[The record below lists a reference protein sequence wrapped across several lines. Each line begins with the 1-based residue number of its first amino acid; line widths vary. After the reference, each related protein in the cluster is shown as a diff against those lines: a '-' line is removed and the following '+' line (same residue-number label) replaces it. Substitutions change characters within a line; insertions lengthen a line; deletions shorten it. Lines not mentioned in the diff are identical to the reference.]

1 MKTKKMRIFS
11 KLFAALVVL
20 TLISCCFM
28 GTTFA
33 RYLSTTTGTA
43 LVNVAEWGITF
54 ADGITTKEFKV
65 DFASLSPDMTERT
78 TIDTSSKRTHSTGK
92 VLVGTIKNTGD
103 VTALV
108 TINYENAN
116 SEGGPEGGP
125 YEVVT
130 LKSGKDYD
138 TTGYSDNGGGVAG
151 SGASWYQVYSL
162 FSIELYYGYYEGA
175 SQTPL
180 ASGQQVSLAGEYDG
194 GSNNDK
200 IWIYAE
206 CVWTTHDEL
215 QPWVAD
221 AIDTWAGENVTQ
233 VGYTLNIT
241 AAQASEVPNA

>member
-43 LVNVAEWGITF
+43 SVTVAEWGITF
-54 ADGITTKEFKV
+54 ADGTTTSNKEFEV
-65 DFASLSPDMTERT
+65 DFGGLSPDMTERT

-92 VLVGTIKNTGD
+92 VLVGTIQNTGD
-103 VTALV
+103 VTAVV

-116 SEGGPEGGP
+116 GEGLP

-130 LKSGKDYD
+130 LKKDKNYAAGYGD
-138 TTGYSDNGGGVAG
+138 NAGALTGD
-151 SGASWYQVYSL
+151 GASMYQVYSL
-162 FSIELYYGYYEGA
+162 FSIELYYGYYENA
-175 SQTPL
+175 STTPL
-180 ASGQQVSLAGEYDG
+180 ASGQQVSLAGDNDG
-194 GSNNDK
+194 DNNNSK

-221 AIDTWAGENVTQ
+221 AIDTWAGENVTK

-241 AAQASEVPNA
+241 AAQASEAPRA

>member
-43 LVNVAEWGITF
+43 SVNVAEWGITF
-54 ADGITTKEFKV
+54 ADGKTTSNKEFKV
-65 DFASLSPDMTERT
+65 DFGGLSPDMTERT

-92 VLVGTIKNTGD
+92 VLVGTIENTGD

-116 SEGGPEGGP
+116 SEGGP

-130 LKSGKDYD
+130 LKESKDYD
-138 TTGYSDNGGGVAG
+138 ATGYADNSAGGVTG

-180 ASGQQVSLAGEYDG
+180 ASGQQVSLAGDNDG

-221 AIDTWAGENVTQ
+221 AIDTWAGENVTK

-241 AAQASEVPNA
+241 AAQASEAPRA